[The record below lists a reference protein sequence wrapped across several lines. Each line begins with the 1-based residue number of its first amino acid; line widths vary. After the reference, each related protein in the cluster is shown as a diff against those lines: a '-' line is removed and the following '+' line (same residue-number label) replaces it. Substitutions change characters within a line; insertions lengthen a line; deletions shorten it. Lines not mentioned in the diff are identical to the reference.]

1 MKLHSKL
8 IGHTRAEV
16 ETPDGL
22 LTGDKMRGHV
32 KKITEKFEIK
42 VKLTTVELVL
52 SYVIISFFLSV
63 ITLASETLLQDLLNS
78 TDYSLVLI
86 QITNGTRNKTI
97 HI

>member
-42 VKLTTVELVL
+42 VKLTIIELVL
-52 SYVIISFFLSV
+52 S
-63 ITLASETLLQDLLNS
+63 
-78 TDYSLVLI
+78 
-86 QITNGTRNKTI
+86 
-97 HI
+97 